1 MKLTTVQLWKY
12 NGPDK
17 EPTQLGAAADLSTF
31 GYFQRGTVGEMLT
44 FVGRTVARKTQVGQ
58 RQTVQQEEYYC
69 HAFNKD
75 GLVGIAFVDA
85 DYPARA
91 GFCVVSKVLEDFQV
105 LHGDSWRGVTTD
117 TPDLGSEML
126 QQALVKYQNPEA
138 ADKLAKIQRDLDETK
153 IILHKTIESVLDRGE
168 KLDQLVDKSADL
180 SMASQLFYKQAKKA
194 NSCCRFM

>member
-1 MKLTTVQLWKY
+1 
-12 NGPDK
+12 
-17 EPTQLGAAADLSTF
+17 
-31 GYFQRGTVGEMLT
+31 MLT

-126 QQALVKYQNPEA
+126 QQALVKYQVGLAAAYVLAQWRTTDPGSLPACLHGLTCARRCACLPACLPGMQNPEA

-168 KLDQLVDKSADL
+168 KLDQVRRQTVADVCGPADL
-180 SMASQLFYKQAKKA
+180 S
-194 NSCCRFM
+194 